1 MNRDADTGNRLVD
14 TEREGEGGTNWER
27 STDLHTLPCVKPI
40 ASGKLLDNTGSST
53 WCSVTT
59 QRGGMASG
67 GGRLKREGICVR
79 LWLTHIIAWQ
89 NLTQHCKAII
99 LQYKNFF

>member
-53 WCSVTT
+53 WCSGV
-59 QRGGMASG
+59 
-67 GGRLKREGICVR
+67 GGRRGVGGLRGKESAYAYG
-79 LWLTHIIAWQ
+79 
-89 NLTQHCKAII
+89 
-99 LQYKNFF
+99 